1 MIFQTLLPEESFVD
15 RRIEDINNIEE
26 ESEEIITEEE

>member
-1 MIFQTLLPEESFVD
+1 LPEEAFVD

-26 ESEEIITEEE
+26 ESEDMITEEE